1 MTDSCKSPTTGPAKG
16 LFLTLSVPK
25 VVVSFEAVISGEER
39 CVTTLITAAK
49 ETIPRV
55 TYISFLPSSREKV
68 RRMEKLIIKGEMLS
82 YFIKFSELIDS

>member
-1 MTDSCKSPTTGPAKG
+1 MTDSCKSPTTGLAKG
-16 LFLTLSVPK
+16 LFLTLSVPR
-25 VVVSFEAVISGEER
+25 VVSFEAVISGEER

-68 RRMEKLIIKGEMLS
+68 RRMDKLIIKGEMLS